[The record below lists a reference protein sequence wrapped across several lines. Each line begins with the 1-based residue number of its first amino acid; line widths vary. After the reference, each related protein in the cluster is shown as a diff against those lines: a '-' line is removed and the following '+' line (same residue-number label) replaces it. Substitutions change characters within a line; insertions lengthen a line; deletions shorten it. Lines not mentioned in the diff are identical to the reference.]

1 MSQQYQ
7 SQILVAQPKNRS
19 PIFHHSCVI
28 IARHDHQGATG
39 FIINKQMDRDFY
51 LSDIVRSQGID
62 STIKLEDSIYMGGP
76 LEQSKVFVIHST
88 DWRGPTTTMITADLA
103 YTIDI
108 SILLALSR
116 SQGPSRYR
124 AVCGISSWFAGQL
137 EGEQSGQHPWRA
149 EHRWLTCA
157 ATADLVF
164 DRTDHDQWFHC
175 LERAVSKEVSAWI

>member
-19 PIFHHSCVI
+19 PIFHHSCVVVT
-28 IARHDHQGATG
+28 RHDHQGAMG
-39 FIINKQMDRDFY
+39 FVFNKRMDRDFC
-51 LSDIVRSQGID
+51 LGDVVRSVGID
-62 STIKLEDSIYMGGP
+62 TNSNLQDPIYMGGP
-76 LEQSKVFVIHST
+76 LEQSKVFVLHST
-88 DWRGPTTTMITADLA
+88 DWRGPTTTMITQELA

-116 SQGPSRYR
+116 GQGPRQYR
-124 AVCGISSWFAGQL
+124 AVCGLSSWFAGQL

-157 ATADLVF
+157 ATADLIF
-164 DRTDHDQWFHC
+164 DSTDHDQWHHC
-175 LERAVSKEVSAWI
+175 LDRAVSQEVSAWI